1 MSEFDIIDL
10 SQGDR
15 LITQKEVAER
25 LGTSRGFVK
34 KLLDSKLLPCI
45 RFGRYARV
53 SMFTLNKFIQQYQNH
68 DLWEVVM
75 EKYCEA

>member
-1 MSEFDIIDL
+1 MSEFDIINL

-15 LITQKEVAER
+15 LITPKEVAER

-34 KLLDSKLLPCI
+34 KLLDSKMLPCI

-53 SMFTLNKFIQQYQNH
+53 SMFTFNKFIQTYQGE
-68 DLWEVVM
+68 DIWELV
-75 EKYCEA
+75 ERSDAK